1 MNPAIQ
7 AVALAA
13 FVAAGTQYTVLDSQ
27 GHVVGTLTT
36 DAPVATSSQMR
47 VIGIAKAGRPADG
60 PAPIDKT
67 FHPNYDH
74 ALSVEQMTRAWQDE
88 LDRLNPP
95 IVTGGG

>member
-13 FVAAGTQYTVLDSQ
+13 FVVAGTQYTVVDSQ
-27 GHVVGTLTT
+27 GSVVGTLTT
-36 DAPVATSSQMR
+36 DAPVAMSSQMR
-47 VIGIAKAGRPADG
+47 VIGIAKAARPAVG
-60 PAPIDKT
+60 AAPTDKA
-67 FHPNYDH
+67 FHPNYAH
-74 ALSVEQMTRAWQDE
+74 ALTVEQMTHAWQDE

>member
-13 FVAAGTQYTVLDSQ
+13 LVAAGTQYTVVDAQ

-36 DAPVATSSQMR
+36 DAPVTTSAQMR
-47 VIGIAKAGRPADG
+47 VIGIAKAARPADAAA
-60 PAPIDKT
+60 PADKA
-67 FHPNYDH
+67 FHPNYTH
-74 ALSVEQMTRAWQDE
+74 ALTVEQMSRAWQDE

>member
-1 MNPAIQ
+1 VNPAIQ

-13 FVAAGTQYTVLDSQ
+13 LVAAGTQYTVVDSQ

-47 VIGIAKAGRPADG
+47 VIGIAKMGRPAES
-60 PAPIDKT
+60 APIDKA

-74 ALSVEQMTRAWQDE
+74 ALTVEQMTRAWQDE

>member
-1 MNPAIQ
+1 VNLALQ

-13 FVAAGTQYTVLDSQ
+13 VVAAGTQYTVLDSQ
-27 GHVVGTLTT
+27 GHVIGTLTT

-47 VIGIAKAGRPADG
+47 VIGIAQAGRPADSA
-60 PAPIDKT
+60 APIDKT

-74 ALSVEQMTRAWQDE
+74 ALTVEQMTHAWQAE

>member
-36 DAPVATSSQMR
+36 DAPVAASSQMR
-47 VIGIAKAGRPADG
+47 VIGIARAGRPADDA
-60 PAPIDKT
+60 APIDKA
-67 FHPNYDH
+67 FHPNYAH
-74 ALSVEQMTRAWQDE
+74 ALTVEQMTRAWQDE